1 MKTIELNG
9 SHGRSC
15 DDFYDAFF
23 AAVGSPKWHGRN
35 FNALRDSIAGRQVN
49 DIEIPYSIHIRGMD
63 EMSPNVQQLVTDFR
77 TLIHELRS
85 EGYDVDIRL
94 DD

>member
-1 MKTIELNG
+1 
-9 SHGRSC
+9 
-15 DDFYDAFF
+15 
-23 AAVGSPKWHGRN
+23 
-35 FNALRDSIAGRQVN
+35 
-49 DIEIPYSIHIRGMD
+49 MD

-85 EGYDVDIRL
+85 EGYDVDIRM